1 MFDSEILAEAEDCVA
16 SGQET
21 ERLTNPDPDSAQT
34 TPDQALSGLLGG
46 MSGGIGDAVL
56 SAVRVGIA
64 VYDRNKRYVFWNPT
78 IEAMFGLRADE
89 VIGRPESDF
98 PFTKEAGLDVLLEKA
113 LGGESGSCPDF
124 HYFVSRSG
132 SAGWASAR
140 FEPVRDSSG
149 QVGAVIATVQDITPL
164 KLSNQALRHSEER
177 YRAVVER
184 AADVFYMV
192 SPDCSIIA
200 LNQAFDHLTGW
211 QRADWI
217 GKSFL
222 GLLHPDDVS
231 VTASQFQR
239 VLRGEPVTPF
249 ELRFATPNGEYLVG
263 ECTASAQMENGRV
276 VSASGIVRDVT
287 ARKRADDALQLA
299 EEKYRSIFENA
310 VEGIFQSTPG
320 GRFIT
325 VNPALVRMLGYDSTR
340 DLMESCTDIEAQ
352 LYTDPERRK
361 EFQNQLESHG
371 TVQHFENQV
380 YRKDGSVLWISESGR
395 AVRAPN
401 GAVLYYEGTVEDI
414 TGLKQAEKER
424 LHLEEQL
431 LQAQRIESIGLLAGG
446 VAHDFNNLLTAIIGY
461 AQIVESRLGPDH
473 PLNPEAKQIVDSGQ
487 RAAALTR
494 QLLAFSR
501 RQTLLR
507 RSVNLNDTLSNLMSM
522 LRRIIGEDVE
532 IRCRQQPGLC
542 SVLANSGQ
550 IEQVIMNLAVN
561 ARDAMP
567 DGGLLLIATR
577 NVTLDEAYCREHAWA
592 KPGHYV
598 LVSVSDNGVGMDAEV
613 QRRIFE
619 PFFTTKQVGKGT
631 GLGLSVVY
639 GIVKQHDALIHVDS
653 SPGHGTT
660 FRIYFKAD
668 EPPAAEES
676 REEAASVRGGNETV
690 LVAEDE
696 PALRGLAKNI
706 LEGLGY
712 RVLLAENGERAVA
725 ECERAMNEIDLFVLD
740 LMMPRMGG
748 REAYERIR
756 ALRSAECPVI
766 FMTGHAH
773 ETLRDELVR
782 SRSAEIVQKPYQL
795 DELGRKVRDVLDARP
810 RAGSQL
816 RLGIRT
822 KEISDSG
829 ALQT

>member
-1 MFDSEILAEAEDCVA
+1 
-16 SGQET
+16 
-21 ERLTNPDPDSAQT
+21 
-34 TPDQALSGLLGG
+34 
-46 MSGGIGDAVL
+46 
-56 SAVRVGIA
+56 
-64 VYDRNKRYVFWNPT
+64 
-78 IEAMFGLRADE
+78 
-89 VIGRPESDF
+89 
-98 PFTKEAGLDVLLEKA
+98 
-113 LGGESGSCPDF
+113 
-124 HYFVSRSG
+124 
-132 SAGWASAR
+132 
-140 FEPVRDSSG
+140 
-149 QVGAVIATVQDITPL
+149 
-164 KLSNQALRHSEER
+164 
-177 YRAVVER
+177 
-184 AADVFYMV
+184 
-192 SPDCSIIA
+192 
-200 LNQAFDHLTGW
+200 
-211 QRADWI
+211 
-217 GKSFL
+217 
-222 GLLHPDDVS
+222 
-231 VTASQFQR
+231 
-239 VLRGEPVTPF
+239 
-249 ELRFATPNGEYLVG
+249 
-263 ECTASAQMENGRV
+263 
-276 VSASGIVRDVT
+276 
-287 ARKRADDALQLA
+287 
-299 EEKYRSIFENA
+299 
-310 VEGIFQSTPG
+310 
-320 GRFIT
+320 
-325 VNPALVRMLGYDSTR
+325 
-340 DLMESCTDIEAQ
+340 
-352 LYTDPERRK
+352 
-361 EFQNQLESHG
+361 
-371 TVQHFENQV
+371 
-380 YRKDGSVLWISESGR
+380 
-395 AVRAPN
+395 
-401 GAVLYYEGTVEDI
+401 
-414 TGLKQAEKER
+414 
-424 LHLEEQL
+424 
-431 LQAQRIESIGLLAGG
+431 
-446 VAHDFNNLLTAIIGY
+446 
-461 AQIVESRLGPDH
+461 
-473 PLNPEAKQIVDSGQ
+473 
-487 RAAALTR
+487 LTR